1 MIKLQSVYKSYFIN
15 NKEIKVLID
24 FNYTFTPNTFYVIKG
39 QSGSGK
45 STLLDILS
53 LNDLSFKGN
62 VLYKDKN
69 IKNLEN
75 EETNNLK
82 SEITYLVQGQSLIDY
97 LSAVNNIKLA
107 DNSQSIEIVEVLM
120 KRFKLFDKLFKK
132 VSKLSGGEK
141 QRLGVLRSLSTNN
154 KVLILDEPT
163 SNLDSFNRDVF
174 LKEIR
179 NYVKNRIIIIA
190 THDLDL
196 IAQADVVISID
207 DNKLKVEKSKKIN
220 KNYGLPKQKTKHSVY
235 YLVLVELTANIKQS
249 FLFIATLTTAIVGL
263 LIGIVISNGFKEY
276 FVKALDNEVNK
287 NLIVV
292 SPLANDK
299 VIKFSE
305 FYYFESLNPLE
316 IISDYFVVYD
326 NSIDNLNHFLVDNT
340 LRNDELSLV
349 LDASTYSKYLASLR
363 SGPFQDVLKITANGT
378 SIRYSLVNV
387 KLGEA
392 IQIVANKDFNSN
404 LIKNLNLTDMFNKTK
419 ALITNN
425 QDLTYIFEI
434 TSNYQVSK
442 VKELNLILNKN
453 FYLNAFD
460 IAQFK
465 NPFICNSNYALY
477 CDLNFGKT
485 YINTK
490 IDNKNYIVEL
500 KDSQEIKISKELSLK
515 FSTRDNTIYY
525 QDSVLLQGLNYKIT
539 NDPDLVIYYPF
550 ENLFSLLKEEHGLFL
565 QATNL
570 ISIDAATIDYLKGIY
585 KISHPYHDFLEP
597 FENINKNL
605 SNAIFIY
612 GFISLILGLITISIL
627 TLFEVDSKK
636 RNIASLM
643 LLGWS
648 KSKIFLVV
656 LILNSIKTLIAFIV
670 ELLLLRIS
678 LNNINNVFKSLTNYD
693 NLFKFPSVSWILI
706 FIITIEIIVGFITFF
721 TLNSIFKA
729 PPKKLLSKI

>member
-45 STLLDILS
+45 STLLDIIS
-53 LNDLSFKGN
+53 LNDFSFKGN

-69 IKNLEN
+69 IKTLEN

-163 SNLDSFNRDVF
+163 SNLDSFNRGVF
-174 LKEIR
+174 LNEIR
-179 NYVKNRIIIIA
+179 NYVKNRILIIA

-220 KNYGLPKQKTKHSVY
+220 KKYVLPKQKTKHSVY
-235 YLVLVELTANIKQS
+235 YLVLAELTANIKQS

-349 LDASTYSKYLASLR
+349 LDASTYNKYLASLR
-363 SGPFQDVLKITANGT
+363 SGPFQDVFKITANGT

-465 NPFICNSNYALY
+465 NPFICNSNYGLY

-500 KDSQEIKISKELSLK
+500 KDSQEIKISKDLSLK

-525 QDSVLLQGLNYKIT
+525 QDFVLLQGLNYKIT
-539 NDPDLVIYYPF
+539 DDPDLIIYYPF
-550 ENLFSLLKEEHGLFL
+550 ENLFSLLKDKHGLFM

-570 ISIDAATIDYLKGIY
+570 ISIDAATKDYLKGSY

-612 GFISLILGLITISIL
+612 GIISLILGLITISIL

-670 ELLLLRIS
+670 ELLLLSIS